1 MIHAKRGWE
10 EYERRDK
17 QRVRLFGVRWPGTA
31 LVINICQPE
40 LSPKRCQ
47 ATALQ
52 IGLNGLLCFSG
63 CVFRADARHVI
74 TLA

>member
-17 QRVRLFGVRWPGTA
+17 QRVRLFGVRWPSAA
-31 LVINICQPE
+31 LVRAQADRYS
-40 LSPKRCQ
+40 LPKRCQ

-52 IGLNGLLCFSG
+52 IGFEWFTVL
-63 CVFRADARHVI
+63 
-74 TLA
+74 